1 MVRAVLIRSRSHPLV
16 TLKHGLSEAVGPI
29 PGCPWLAWVTGLS
42 EAVGPILRCPWLAR
56 VAGLSEAVGSILR
69 CPWLARVADKE
80 ACRCRQHVAEAAH
93 MII

>member
-1 MVRAVLIRSRSHPLV
+1 MVRAVLIRSHPLV
-16 TLKHGLSEAVGPI
+16 TLKHGLYEAVGPI
-29 PGCPWLAWVTGLS
+29 PGCPWLARVAGLS

-56 VAGLSEAVGSILR
+56 VAGLSKAVGPILR

-80 ACRCRQHVAEAAH
+80 ACRCRQHVVEAAH